1 MARKKSKQ
9 QGVAQKELV
18 PGQQTAPK
26 SPVSPGDAAGGGG
39 GDAVLD
45 RLATTR
51 ANQPMR
57 TCCLLCHR
65 EFKDWG
71 AGSVNGLPGGHG
83 TKLADA
89 VPALSQALLREAP
102 GRKLADAV
110 PSLSQSLLGE
120 VPLWICQSCCKS
132 VEEEERRSTQEQPTP
147 VPLSHSSSCKSQS
160 CGNGHP
166 EQSTV
171 DWDPSSFLSAHKL
184 SGLWNSAQTNGGEH
198 CNHNTSSH
206 SQQGVTP
213 GSACHEKRG
222 LHEAPGKSA
231 KTTGAKVCP
240 YSHPSSQNSGGSSS
254 GNPLSTSADLC
265 KTTPKHFKTMCR
277 RPTPPGEAFHP
288 SDHHQHTDLSV
299 PPNSPTGLSSQHSSL
314 LPPKPNSGQHGHVTS
329 SSGTGVV
336 PHAPHAAHTPFS
348 PLVPNLHGPTA
359 KLNSPSPDSPT
370 SVHKPSPCKN
380 SHIPAVNTQ
389 HSKLGPSLIG
399 CNHPCNGHSQGTV
412 ATSNVGHLTAG
423 ACRDQACK
431 GHKMTN
437 GTLCHPPSELEEGED
452 EDSSSERSSCASS
465 STNQKDGKYCDCC
478 YCEFFGHNAP
488 PAAPTSRNY
497 AEIREKLR
505 SRLTRRKEE
514 LPQRPDSELTVA
526 GVIDNRDVDE
536 LLDFINSS
544 EPKPVNSAKAAKRAR
559 HKQKKKEKAQ
569 QGIMGAAG
577 SDPHSDPSEPVDE
590 PIPDGSEASRLLDW
604 PQLELERVNSFLT
617 SRLEEIKNTIKD
629 SIRASF
635 SMYDLNLDVNDF
647 PKKAATLEGNHLLSH
662 LNGSSDLQQ
671 IDLDLAPLSL
681 GSFKSHLDLVNGWED
696 TTAVSSPNT
705 TTTASG
711 VTVGSKDIQR
721 LHTTPSLSKLIR
733 VRSPERCT
741 SAGSDNL
748 PQVPALATAK
758 SKEDMPDPKNTAA
771 GNSGAKAKKNK
782 KQQQK
787 LEQFVP
793 EQNSS
798 KPFKAAIGNETQKP
812 SESKEMASNGSK
824 VGGKPPQHSDQRNG
838 LKKAE
843 EGRSSKQAT
852 NGANGGLLNAQRGKG
867 DTETRGGRSEQDAE
881 SRAHPTIPANGQQ
894 QQQQSKGKNKKNK
907 NKGEKSGSGIDDVFL
922 PKDVDPTELDE
933 TDREVE
939 YFKRFCLDSA
949 KQTRQKVAVNWS
961 NFSLKKPRDPG
972 SKSFSIQKTEAE
984 LVANKPGI
992 ILKAH
997 STFCSYCNVP

>member
-18 PGQQTAPK
+18 PGQQNAPK

-39 GDAVLD
+39 GDAGLD
-45 RLATTR
+45 RLANTR
-51 ANQPMR
+51 ANQPMH

-160 CGNGHP
+160 CGNGYP

-184 SGLWNSAQTNGGEH
+184 SGLWNSAHANGGEH
-198 CNHNTSSH
+198 CNHNPSSH
-206 SQQGVTP
+206 SQQGLSSEGVTV
-213 GSACHEKRG
+213 GSSCLEKRG
-222 LHEAPGKSA
+222 LHEAPGKLA
-231 KTTGAKVCP
+231 KASLPKVCP
-240 YSHPSSQNSGGSSS
+240 YSHPSSQNSSGSSA

-288 SDHHQHTDLSV
+288 GDHHQHTDLSV

-314 LPPKPNSGQHGHVTS
+314 LPPKPNSGQHGHVS
-329 SSGTGVV
+329 SSCGPGV
-336 PHAPHAAHTPFS
+336 AAHTPFS
-348 PLVPNLHGPTA
+348 PLVPNLQSPSA
-359 KLNSPSPDSPT
+359 KLSSPSPDSPT

-389 HSKLGPSLIG
+389 HSKLGSSLMG
-399 CNHPCNGHSQGTV
+399 CNHSCNGHTPGTV
-412 ATSNVGHLTAG
+412 ATSNIGHLTAG

-431 GHKMTN
+431 GHKVTN
-437 GTLCHPPSELEEGED
+437 GTLCHPSSELEEGED

-465 STNQKDGKYCDCC
+465 SNNQKDGKYCDCC

-514 LPQRPDSELTVA
+514 LPQRQDSELTA
-526 GVIDNRDVDE
+526 ASAIDNRDVDE

-569 QGIMGAAG
+569 QVNMGAAG
-577 SDPHSDPSEPVDE
+577 SDPHSSPAEPVDE
-590 PIPDGSEASRLLDW
+590 PILDGPEASRLLDW

-671 IDLDLAPLSL
+671 IDLDLSPLSL
-681 GSFKSHLDLVNGWED
+681 GTFKSHLDLVNGWED
-696 TTAVSSPNT
+696 SNVAPSLNATTTSSGVGAALKDTQRLNT
-705 TTTASG
+705 TS
-711 VTVGSKDIQR
+711 
-721 LHTTPSLSKLIR
+721 SLSKLIR

-741 SAGSDNL
+741 STGSDAL
-748 PQVPALATAK
+748 PQIPVQATVK
-758 SKEDMPDPKNTAA
+758 SKEDTHEAKNTTL
-771 GNSGAKAKKNK
+771 GNSGAKSKKNK
-782 KQQQK
+782 KQQQRQ
-787 LEQFVP
+787 EQSVP
-793 EQNSS
+793 EQSS
-798 KPFKAAIGNETQKP
+798 NKPAKAASGNETPKTN
-812 SESKEMASNGSK
+812 ESKEMTSNGSRSGSK
-824 VGGKPPQHSDQRNG
+824 QPQHSADSHRNG
-838 LKKAE
+838 PKKAE
-843 EGRSSKQAT
+843 EGKPSKPNA
-852 NGANGGLLNAQRGKG
+852 ANGGPFATQRGKCET
-867 DTETRGGRSEQDAE
+867 DTRGGRSEHE
-881 SRAHPTIPANGQQ
+881 LEKNPPTIQTNGSQQ
-894 QQQQSKGKNKKNK
+894 QQTKGKNKKSK
-907 NKGEKSGSGIDDVFL
+907 NKGEKSSSVIDDVFL
-922 PKDVDPTELDE
+922 PKDVDPTEMDE
-933 TDREVE
+933 IDREVE

-961 NFSLKKPRDPG
+961 NFSLKK
-972 SKSFSIQKTEAE
+972 
-984 LVANKPGI
+984 
-992 ILKAH
+992 
-997 STFCSYCNVP
+997 VPSNAAQ

>member
-9 QGVAQKELV
+9 QGVSQKELV
-18 PGQQTAPK
+18 AGQQIAPK
-26 SPVSPGDAAGGGG
+26 SSVSPGDAAGGGG
-39 GDAVLD
+39 GGDAGLD
-45 RLATTR
+45 RLANTR
-51 ANQPMR
+51 ANQPMH

-71 AGSVNGLPGGHG
+71 AGSVNGLPAGHG

-132 VEEEERRSTQEQPTP
+132 VEEEERRSTQEQPSS

-160 CGNGHP
+160 CGNGYP

-184 SGLWNSAQTNGGEH
+184 SGLWNSAHSNGGEH

-206 SQQGVTP
+206 SQGLSSQGLT
-213 GSACHEKRG
+213 ACHEKRG
-222 LHEAPGKSA
+222 LHEAPGKSS
-231 KTTGAKVCP
+231 KTSSPKVCP
-240 YSHPSSQNSGGSSS
+240 YSHPSSQNSSGSSAGIS
-254 GNPLSTSADLC
+254 QSTSADLC

-288 SDHHQHTDLSV
+288 SDHHQHADLSV

-314 LPPKPNSGQHGHVTS
+314 LPPKPHSGQHNHVS
-329 SSGTGVV
+329 SSCGTGV
-336 PHAPHAAHTPFS
+336 AAHASFS
-348 PLVPNLHGPTA
+348 PLVPNLHSPTA
-359 KLNSPSPDSPT
+359 KLSSPSPDSPT
-370 SVHKPSPCKN
+370 SVHKPSSCKN

-389 HSKLGPSLIG
+389 HSKLGTSLMG
-399 CNHPCNGHSQGTV
+399 CNHSCNGHNPGTV

-431 GHKMTN
+431 GHKVTN
-437 GTLCHPPSELEEGED
+437 GTLCHPSSELEEGED

-514 LPQRPDSELTVA
+514 LPQRQDAELTAA
-526 GVIDNRDVDE
+526 GAIDNRDVNE

-569 QGIMGAAG
+569 QVNIGVAC
-577 SDPHSDPSEPVDE
+577 SEPQSSPPEEPVDE
-590 PIPDGSEASRLLDW
+590 PIPDGPETSRLLDW

-671 IDLDLAPLSL
+671 IDLDLSPLSL

-696 TTAVSSPNT
+696 TNVPSSP
-705 TTTASG
+705 TAAANISSG
-711 VTVGSKDIQR
+711 VSASSKETQR
-721 LHTTPSLSKLIR
+721 LHTTSSLSKLAR

-741 SAGSDNL
+741 SAGCDSL
-748 PQVPALATAK
+748 PPVPVHATEK
-758 SKEDMPDPKNTAA
+758 SKEDAPDPKNTTA
-771 GNSGAKAKKNK
+771 GNSGAKSKKNK
-782 KQQQK
+782 KQQLKQEQSV
-787 LEQFVP
+787 LEQTS
-793 EQNSS
+793 N
-798 KPFKAAIGNETQKP
+798 KPTKAASGNEAQKTN
-812 SESKEMASNGSK
+812 ESKEMAPHGPKSGSK
-824 VGGKPPQHSDQRNG
+824 QPQQPVDNQRNG
-838 LKKAE
+838 PKKTE
-843 EGRSSKQAT
+843 EGRSSKNVS
-852 NGANGGLLNAQRGKG
+852 NGANGLLGAPRGKT
-867 DTETRGGRSEQDAE
+867 DTETRGGRSEQECE
-881 SRAHPTIPANGQQ
+881 SKAHTSVPPNGPQQ
-894 QQQQSKGKNKKNK
+894 QQPKGKNKKNK
-907 NKGEKSGSGIDDVFL
+907 NRGEKSNSAIDDVFL
-922 PKDVDPTELDE
+922 PKDVDPTEMDE
-933 TDREVE
+933 IDREVE

-961 NFSLKKPRDPG
+961 NFSLKK
-972 SKSFSIQKTEAE
+972 
-984 LVANKPGI
+984 
-992 ILKAH
+992 
-997 STFCSYCNVP
+997 VPSNAAQ

>member
-9 QGVAQKELV
+9 PGVAQKELA

-26 SPVSPGDAAGGGG
+26 SPVSPGDAADGGG
-39 GDAVLD
+39 GDAGLD
-45 RLATTR
+45 RLANTR
-51 ANQPMR
+51 ANQPMH

-71 AGSVNGLPGGHG
+71 ANSVNGLPGGHG

-132 VEEEERRSTQEQPTP
+132 VEEEERRSTQEQPAP

-160 CGNGHP
+160 CGNGYP

-184 SGLWNSAQTNGGEH
+184 SGLWNSAHTNGGEH

-206 SQQGVTP
+206 SQPGLTA

-231 KTTGAKVCP
+231 KTSGAKVCP
-240 YSHPSSQNSGGSSS
+240 YSHPSSQTSSGSSA

-329 SSGTGVV
+329 SSGAGV
-336 PHAPHAAHTPFS
+336 AAHAPFS
-348 PLVPNLHGPTA
+348 PLVPNLHGPSA

-370 SVHKPSPCKN
+370 PVHKPSPCKN

-389 HSKLGPSLIG
+389 HSKLGTSIMG
-399 CNHPCNGHSQGTV
+399 CNHPCNGHSAGTV
-412 ATSNVGHLTAG
+412 APSNVGHLTAG

-437 GTLCHPPSELEEGED
+437 GTLCHPSSELEEGED

-514 LPQRPDSELTVA
+514 PPQRQDAELTVA
-526 GVIDNRDVDE
+526 GAIDNRDVDE

-569 QGIMGAAG
+569 QGTGAAG
-577 SDPHSDPSEPVDE
+577 SDPNSDPSDPADEEPL
-590 PIPDGSEASRLLDW
+590 PDGSEASRLLDW

-681 GSFKSHLDLVNGWED
+681 GNFKSHLDLVNGWED
-696 TTAVSSPNT
+696 TTMVSSANTAPN

-711 VTVGSKDIQR
+711 VPPGSKDIQR

-741 SAGSDNL
+741 STGPDSL
-748 PQVPALATAK
+748 LQVPAQTTAK
-758 SKEDMPDPKNTAA
+758 SNEDAPDPKNTTV
-771 GNSGAKAKKNK
+771 GNGSAKSKKNK
-782 KQQQK
+782 KQQQQRQ
-787 LEQFVP
+787 EQSVS
-793 EQNSS
+793 EQNTN
-798 KPFKAAIGNETQKP
+798 KPTKAASGNDTQK
-812 SESKEMASNGSK
+812 SNECKESASSGTK
-824 VGGKPPQHSDQRNG
+824 GGNRQPQHSAENQRNG
-838 LKKAE
+838 PKKAE
-843 EGRSSKQAT
+843 EGRSSKHA
-852 NGANGGLLNAQRGKG
+852 ANGGVSNAHRGKG
-867 DTETRGGRSEQDAE
+867 DPDTRGGRSELDSE
-881 SRAHPTIPANGQQ
+881 SKTHPGIPASGQQ
-894 QQQQSKGKNKKNK
+894 QQQQQQQQAKGKNKKNK
-907 NKGEKSGSGIDDVFL
+907 NKEDVFL
-922 PKDVDPTELDE
+922 PKEGDPTEMDE
-933 TDREVE
+933 IDREVE

-961 NFSLKKPRDPG
+961 NFTLKKPRNPG
-972 SKSFSIQKTEAE
+972 SKSYSIQRTE
-984 LVANKPGI
+984 
-992 ILKAH
+992 
-997 STFCSYCNVP
+997 T

>member
-9 QGVAQKELV
+9 QGVAQKELA
-18 PGQQTAPK
+18 PGTQNAPK
-26 SPVSPGDAAGGGG
+26 SSVSPGDAAGGGG
-39 GDAVLD
+39 GDAGLD
-45 RLATTR
+45 RL
-51 ANQPMR
+51 PMH

-71 AGSVNGLPGGHG
+71 AGSVNGLPGVHG

-89 VPALSQALLREAP
+89 VPALSQALLREVP

-132 VEEEERRSTQEQPTP
+132 VEEEEKRSTQEQQQ

-160 CGNGHP
+160 CGNGYP
-166 EQSTV
+166 EQSSV

-184 SGLWNSAQTNGGEH
+184 SGLWNSAHANGGEH
-198 CNHNTSSH
+198 CNHNTSH
-206 SQQGVTP
+206 SQQGITA
-213 GSACHEKRG
+213 GSACHDKRG

-231 KTTGAKVCP
+231 KTSAPKVCP
-240 YSHPSSQNSGGSSS
+240 YSHPSSQNSS
-254 GNPLSTSADLC
+254 GPSAGNSLSTSADLC

-288 SDHHQHTDLSV
+288 NDHHQHTDLSV

-314 LPPKPNSGQHGHVTS
+314 LPLKSNSGLHGHVNS
-329 SSGTGVV
+329 SCGGGGM
-336 PHAPHAAHTPFS
+336 AAHAPFS
-348 PLVPNLHGPTA
+348 PLVPNLHSPTA
-359 KLNSPSPDSPT
+359 KLSSPSPDSPT

-380 SHIPAVNTQ
+380 SHIPSVNTQ
-389 HSKLGPSLIG
+389 HSKLGTSLMG
-399 CNHPCNGHSQGTV
+399 CNHSCNGHSQGTV
-412 ATSNVGHLTAG
+412 PPSNVGHLTAG
-423 ACRDQACK
+423 ACRDQVCK
-431 GHKMTN
+431 GHKVTN
-437 GTLCHPPSELEEGED
+437 GTLCHPSSELDEGED

-514 LPQRPDSELTVA
+514 LPQRQDSDLTAA
-526 GVIDNRDVDE
+526 GIIDNRDVDE

-569 QGIMGAAG
+569 QCSTGAAG
-577 SDPHSDPSEPVDE
+577 TEPHCGPPELAEEPVSDAPE
-590 PIPDGSEASRLLDW
+590 TSRLLDW

-671 IDLDLAPLSL
+671 IDLDLSPLSL
-681 GSFKSHLDLVNGWED
+681 GTFKSHLDLVNGWED
-696 TTAVSSPNT
+696 TNIASSSN
-705 TTTASG
+705 
-711 VTVGSKDIQR
+711 DQR
-721 LHTTPSLSKLIR
+721 LQTPAGLSKLVR
-733 VRSPERCT
+733 VRSPDGC
-741 SAGSDNL
+741 SLSGSDSL
-748 PQVPALATAK
+748 PQVPDQAVAK
-758 SKEDMPDPKNTAA
+758 SKEETPDPKNAAETA
-771 GNSGAKAKKNK
+771 
-782 KQQQK
+782 
-787 LEQFVP
+787 L
-793 EQNSS
+793 
-798 KPFKAAIGNETQKP
+798 
-812 SESKEMASNGSK
+812 NGSK
-824 VGGKPPQHSDQRNG
+824 SGSKHLHPPAENPKNG
-838 LKKAE
+838 PKKVE
-843 EGRSSKQAT
+843 ESRPPKHVT
-852 NGANGGLLNAQRGKG
+852 NGGPLALQKGKG
-867 DTETRGGRSEQDAE
+867 DAETRGRPDQEPVSK
-881 SRAHPTIPANGQQ
+881 SHPAFPANGTPPQQ
-894 QQQQSKGKNKKNK
+894 AKGKNKKNR
-907 NKGEKSGSGIDDVFL
+907 NKGEKSNNVIDDVFL
-922 PKDVDPTELDE
+922 PKDVDPTEMDE

-961 NFSLKKPRDPG
+961 NFSLKK
-972 SKSFSIQKTEAE
+972 
-984 LVANKPGI
+984 
-992 ILKAH
+992 
-997 STFCSYCNVP
+997 VPSNAAQ

>member
-9 QGVAQKELV
+9 QGVVQKELV
-18 PGQQTAPK
+18 PGQQTVPK
-26 SPVSPGDAAGGGG
+26 SSVSPSDAAGGGG
-39 GDAVLD
+39 GDAELD
-45 RLATTR
+45 RL
-51 ANQPMR
+51 PMH

-71 AGSVNGLPGGHG
+71 ASSLNGLPVGHG

-89 VPALSQALLREAP
+89 VPALSQALLRETP

-160 CGNGHP
+160 CGNGYP

-171 DWDPSSFLSAHKL
+171 DWEPSSFLSAHKL
-184 SGLWNSAQTNGGEH
+184 SSLWNSAHTNGGEH
-198 CNHNTSSH
+198 CNHNASSH
-206 SQQGVTP
+206 SQQSITT
-213 GSACHEKRG
+213 GSGCHEKRG
-222 LHEAPGKSA
+222 LPEAPGKSV
-231 KTTGAKVCP
+231 KTSGTKVCP
-240 YSHPSSQNSGGSSS
+240 YSHPSSQNSSGSSA

-314 LPPKPNSGQHGHVTS
+314 LPPKPSSGQHSHVTS
-329 SSGTGVV
+329 SSSTNL
-336 PHAPHAAHTPFS
+336 AAHAPFS
-348 PLVPNLHGPTA
+348 PLVPNLHGPTV

-380 SHIPAVNTQ
+380 SHSPAVNTQ
-389 HSKLGPSLIG
+389 HSKLGTSIIG
-399 CNHPCNGHSQGTV
+399 CNHPCNGHSPGTV

-423 ACRDQACK
+423 ACRLQACK

-437 GTLCHPPSELEEGED
+437 GTLCYPSSELEEGED

-514 LPQRPDSELTVA
+514 LPQRQDSELTA
-526 GVIDNRDVDE
+526 PSAIDNRDVDE

-569 QGIMGAAG
+569 QGNMGAAG
-577 SDPHSDPSEPVDE
+577 SDPHSNSSEPVDE
-590 PIPDGSEASRLLDW
+590 SIPDGSEASRLLDW

-696 TTAVSSPNT
+696 TT
-705 TTTASG
+705 
-711 VTVGSKDIQR
+711 TVPSDIQR
-721 LHTTPSLSKLIR
+721 LHATPSLSKLIR
-733 VRSPERCT
+733 VCSPERCT
-741 SAGSDNL
+741 PTGSENL
-748 PQVPALATAK
+748 PQVPLQATAK
-758 SKEDMPDPKNTAA
+758 LKEDQYSNKPTKVA
-771 GNSGAKAKKNK
+771 SG
-782 KQQQK
+782 
-787 LEQFVP
+787 
-793 EQNSS
+793 
-798 KPFKAAIGNETQKP
+798 IETQKT
-812 SESKEMASNGSK
+812 SESKEIASNGSK
-824 VGGKPPQHSDQRNG
+824 GGSKQPQHTADNQRNG
-838 LKKAE
+838 PKKAE
-843 EGRSSKQAT
+843 ENRPSKHA
-852 NGANGGLLNAQRGKG
+852 ANVGLLNAQRSKG
-867 DTETRGGRSEQDAE
+867 DTETRGGRSEQDSE
-881 SRAHPTIPANGQQ
+881 SKAHQSIPANVQ

-907 NKGEKSGSGIDDVFL
+907 NKGEKSSSAIDDVFL
-922 PKDVDPTELDE
+922 PKDVDPTEMDE
-933 TDREVE
+933 IDREVE

-961 NFSLKKPRDPG
+961 NFSLKK
-972 SKSFSIQKTEAE
+972 
-984 LVANKPGI
+984 
-992 ILKAH
+992 
-997 STFCSYCNVP
+997 VPSSAAQ

>member
-9 QGVAQKELV
+9 PGVAQKELA

-26 SPVSPGDAAGGGG
+26 SPVSPGDAADGGG
-39 GDAVLD
+39 GDAGLD
-45 RLATTR
+45 RLANTR
-51 ANQPMR
+51 ANQPMH

-71 AGSVNGLPGGHG
+71 ANSVNGLPGGHG

-132 VEEEERRSTQEQPTP
+132 VEEEERRSTQEQPAP

-160 CGNGHP
+160 CGNGYP

-184 SGLWNSAQTNGGEH
+184 SGLWNSAHTNGGEH

-206 SQQGVTP
+206 SQPGLTA

-231 KTTGAKVCP
+231 KTSGAKVCP
-240 YSHPSSQNSGGSSS
+240 YSHPSSQSSSGSSA

-329 SSGTGVV
+329 SSGAGI
-336 PHAPHAAHTPFS
+336 AAHAPFS
-348 PLVPNLHGPTA
+348 PLVPNLHGPSA

-370 SVHKPSPCKN
+370 PVHKPSPCKN

-389 HSKLGPSLIG
+389 HSKLGTSIMG
-399 CNHPCNGHSQGTV
+399 CNHPCNGHSAGTV
-412 ATSNVGHLTAG
+412 APSNVGHLTAG

-437 GTLCHPPSELEEGED
+437 GTLCHPSSELEEGED

-514 LPQRPDSELTVA
+514 PPQRQDAELTVA
-526 GVIDNRDVDE
+526 GAIDNRDVDE

-569 QGIMGAAG
+569 QGTGAAG
-577 SDPHSDPSEPVDE
+577 SDPNSDPSDPADDE
-590 PIPDGSEASRLLDW
+590 PLPDGSEASRLLDW

-681 GSFKSHLDLVNGWED
+681 GNFKSHLDLVNGWED
-696 TTAVSSPNT
+696 TTTVSSANTAPN

-711 VTVGSKDIQR
+711 VPPGSKDIQR

-741 SAGSDNL
+741 STGPDSL
-748 PQVPALATAK
+748 LQVPAQTTAK
-758 SKEDMPDPKNTAA
+758 SNEDAPDPKNTTV
-771 GNSGAKAKKNK
+771 GNGSAKSKKNK
-782 KQQQK
+782 KQQQRQ
-787 LEQFVP
+787 EQSVS
-793 EQNSS
+793 EQNTN
-798 KPFKAAIGNETQKP
+798 KPTKAASGNDTQK
-812 SESKEMASNGSK
+812 SNECKESASSGTK
-824 VGGKPPQHSDQRNG
+824 GGNRQPQHSAENQRNG
-838 LKKAE
+838 PKKAE
-843 EGRSSKQAT
+843 EGRSSKHA
-852 NGANGGLLNAQRGKG
+852 ANGGVSNAHRGKG
-867 DTETRGGRSEQDAE
+867 DPDTRGGRSELDSE
-881 SRAHPTIPANGQQ
+881 SKTNAT
-894 QQQQSKGKNKKNK
+894 
-907 NKGEKSGSGIDDVFL
+907 EDVFL
-922 PKDVDPTELDE
+922 PKEGDPTEMDE
-933 TDREVE
+933 IDREVE

-961 NFSLKKPRDPG
+961 NFTLKKPRNPG
-972 SKSFSIQKTEAE
+972 SKSYSIQRTE
-984 LVANKPGI
+984 
-992 ILKAH
+992 
-997 STFCSYCNVP
+997 T

>member
-9 QGVAQKELV
+9 QGVAQKELA

-26 SPVSPGDAAGGGG
+26 SPVSPGDAADGGG
-39 GDAVLD
+39 GDAGLD

-51 ANQPMR
+51 ANQPMH

-65 EFKDWG
+65 EFKDWE

-160 CGNGHP
+160 CGNGYP

-184 SGLWNSAQTNGGEH
+184 SGLWNSAHTNGGEH

-206 SQQGVTP
+206 SQQGITA

-231 KTTGAKVCP
+231 KTSGTKVCP
-240 YSHPSSQNSGGSSS
+240 YSHPSSQNSSGSSA

-314 LPPKPNSGQHGHVTS
+314 LPPKLNSGQHGHVTS
-329 SSGTGVV
+329 SSGTGV
-336 PHAPHAAHTPFS
+336 AAHAPFS
-348 PLVPNLHGPTA
+348 PLVPNLHSPTA
-359 KLNSPSPDSPT
+359 KLNSSSPDSPT

-389 HSKLGPSLIG
+389 HSKLGTSIMG
-399 CNHPCNGHSQGTV
+399 CNHPCNGHSAGTV

-437 GTLCHPPSELEEGED
+437 GTLCHPSSELEEGED

-514 LPQRPDSELTVA
+514 LPQRQDSELTVTGA
-526 GVIDNRDVDE
+526 IDNRDVDE

-569 QGIMGAAG
+569 QGNGAAG
-577 SDPHSDPSEPVDE
+577 SDPHSNPCEPVDDDDE
-590 PIPDGSEASRLLDW
+590 PLPDGSEASRLLDW

-681 GSFKSHLDLVNGWED
+681 GTFKSHLDLVNGWED
-696 TTAVSSPNT
+696 TTTVSSPNT
-705 TTTASG
+705 PSTTTTSTASG
-711 VTVGSKDIQR
+711 VPAGPKDIQR
-721 LHTTPSLSKLIR
+721 LYTTPSLSKLIR

-741 SAGSDNL
+741 STGSDSS
-748 PQVPALATAK
+748 PQVPAQATAK
-758 SKEDMPDPKNTAA
+758 SNEDAPDPRNTTA
-771 GNSGAKAKKNK
+771 GNGGAKSKKNK
-782 KQQQK
+782 KQQQRQ
-787 LEQFVP
+787 EQSVS
-793 EQNSS
+793 EQNSN
-798 KPFKAAIGNETQKP
+798 KHTKAASGNDAQKSNECKET
-812 SESKEMASNGSK
+812 SSNGSK
-824 VGGKPPQHSDQRNG
+824 AGNKQPQHSADSQRNG
-838 LKKAE
+838 PKKAE
-843 EGRSSKQAT
+843 EGRFSKHA
-852 NGANGGLLNAQRGKG
+852 ANGGLSNAQRGKG
-867 DTETRGGRSEQDAE
+867 DAETRGGRSEQDSE
-881 SRAHPTIPANGQQ
+881 SKAHSAVPANGQQ
-894 QQQQSKGKNKKNK
+894 QQQARGKNKKNK
-907 NKGEKSGSGIDDVFL
+907 NKGEKSGGAIDDVFL
-922 PKDVDPTELDE
+922 PKDVDPKEMDE
-933 TDREVE
+933 SDREVE

-961 NFSLKKPRDPG
+961 NFSLKK
-972 SKSFSIQKTEAE
+972 
-984 LVANKPGI
+984 
-992 ILKAH
+992 
-997 STFCSYCNVP
+997 VPSNAAQ